1 MLSTIFHNNLFILII
16 YMVWV
21 LPWKAYA
28 LWTSARRADK
38 KWFIA
43 LMLINTF
50 GLLEIFYLFYYAKKT
65 PKDILRLF
73 KVKL

>member
-1 MLSTIFHNNLFILII
+1 MQSFLMQNNTWLLII
-16 YMVWV
+16 MLLWV

-28 LWTSARRADK
+28 LWTSARMNHK

-50 GLLEIFYLFYYAKKT
+50 AILEIIYVFFVVKKT
-65 PKDILRLF
+65 PKDLL
-73 KVKL
+73 KVFQSKL